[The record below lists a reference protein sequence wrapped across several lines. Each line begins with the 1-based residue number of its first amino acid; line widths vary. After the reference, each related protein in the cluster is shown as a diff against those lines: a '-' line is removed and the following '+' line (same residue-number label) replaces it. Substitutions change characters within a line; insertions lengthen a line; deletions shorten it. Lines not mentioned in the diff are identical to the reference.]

1 MPLADKA
8 GMTRFVFKSLIV
20 AGAVWAFGGHLP
32 LDAEGGSFTLPQ
44 VSCEA
49 DMGSCRVGER
59 EIALGDRS
67 PLLAEIAAKGR
78 GAPVEDLKRGLA
90 DPELARL
97 LDYRVVPDF
106 AVAAA
111 QTRIAAAAHQ
121 FISGIDTGALAA
133 RGGE

>member
-20 AGAVWAFGGHLP
+20 AGAFFYFGGQVP
-32 LDAEGGSFTLPQ
+32 FEGEGGALALPQ

-49 DMGSCRVGER
+49 DFASCRIGDKTIV
-59 EIALGDRS
+59 LGDRS
-67 PLLAEIAAKGR
+67 PLLAEIAARAKGT
-78 GAPVEDLKRGLA
+78 PVVDLKRGLA

-97 LDYRVVPDF
+97 LDYRVIPEF

-111 QTRIAAAAHQ
+111 QTRLASAGNQI
-121 FISGIDTGALAA
+121 ISGIDTSAGVA
-133 RGGE
+133 RVNE